1 MYKFLLQILK
11 TNRIKERA
19 MKQASSVQ
27 SKAITLGFWSAL
39 LTAIFVTLFVISTFV
54 FLSPDWKGI
63 ESYSKSFNSLQLVPV
78 IPPVLFAVTIIVLMV
93 RLHYYVAMIKGSLV
107 CSASLLPSS
116 MRPSFVS
123 MPICSFFV
131 VRLNI
136 MEGELES
143 LAILAMPNLHS
154 AFFAL
159 EASGYSFLSAAV
171 LAISPVFKGG
181 RLASWIRGLFLAIG
195 VVGIYGAVIAILDIP
210 VLILAGLGIW
220 NLLFPISMVLVC
232 IFFKN
237 ADQQTRS
244 SSNPAQQQLAH

>member
-1 MYKFLLQILK
+1 MYKFLLQIL
-11 TNRIKERA
+11 TTIRIKDRA

-27 SKAITLGFWSAL
+27 SKAIRLGFWSAL

-93 RLHYYVAMIKGSLV
+93 SLHYYVTDDQRIF
-107 CSASLLPSS
+107 SLLGIA
-116 MRPSFVS
+116 FAIIYATI
-123 MPICSFFV
+123 ICVNAYLQLFV

-136 MEGELES
+136 LEGELES

-159 EASGYSFLSAAV
+159 EAIGYGFLSAAV
-171 LAISPVFKGG
+171 LAISPVFKRG

-195 VVGIYGAVIAILDIP
+195 VVGIYGAVIAIFDKP

-244 SSNPAQQQLAH
+244 SSNPAQQQLVC